1 MCFSSWHANEDIFC
15 SCESKVVQPNAFGA
29 SRRGFG
35 EVDPSQIQLE
45 IEGQEENFLSAVK
58 LYGKYLGSGDG
69 LLAQADK
76 HDCGKAPQG
85 EVIFLE
91 QDPSTHTSM
100 FRGKFRWLHADCK
113 AEQAEQ
119 S

>member
-1 MCFSSWHANEDIFC
+1 MKTYFAAVKAKWFSQMLLVHC
-15 SCESKVVQPNAFGA
+15 

-58 LYGKYLGSGDG
+58 LFGKYLGSGDG

-85 EVIFLE
+85 EVLFLE